1 MKVKVLFFGATAD
14 AAGTRSKEIEVTNLS
29 TAREAFDRVVREH
42 PELSAHELRLA
53 LNEQYATGDEVLKDG
68 DELAVFTPVS
78 GG

>member
-14 AAGTRSKEIEVTNLS
+14 IAGTRSIEIEVEDLA
-29 TAREAFDRVVREH
+29 TAGEAFNSVVREY
-42 PELSAHELRLA
+42 PRLSSHELRLA
-53 LNEQYATGDEVLKDG
+53 LNEQYAGGDEVLSEG